1 MDNEKKKYPVFKH
14 TETDLQNIT
23 TVQTDIGGENVIEEL
38 KKKYEKRGI
47 PVKVQDDT
55 GKEHEFMALDFKT
68 LTDKAGDPVLYFK
81 FKATNLILYITTP
94 HPDTL
99 KCLQDLRNSVRGF
112 PFEIE
117 LRDYMLD
124 MKDMLRN
131 LQQQQKGEVKL
142 EDGIHPHMK
151 KYFKDDFKS

>member
-1 MDNEKKKYPVFKH
+1 MNQDKKKEPVFKH

-23 TVQTDIGGENVIEEL
+23 TVQMDEEGKKGLDDL

-55 GKEHEFMALDFKT
+55 GKEQEFMALDFRT
-68 LTDKAGDPVLYFK
+68 LTDNAGDPVLYFK
-81 FKATNLILYITTP
+81 FKEPNLLLYITTP

-99 KCLQDLRNSVRGF
+99 KCLQTLKDSVRGF

-117 LRDYMLD
+117 TRDYRVD

-131 LQQQQKGEVKL
+131 LQQQQKGEVKP
-142 EDGIHPHMK
+142 EDGMHPHMK
-151 KYFKDDFKS
+151 KYLKEDFKS